1 MNLGDIPGL
10 KLPPHNI
17 EYEQA
22 ILGCLLRW
30 PERLDEI
37 GLGEHDF
44 YDEAHRLIFN
54 AIRDSLEA
62 YGKCDILIAAER
74 LSVAGKLDR
83 VGGLQYI
90 NSLTEATASAANL
103 RHYVKGVQEKSLERG
118 LLAASY
124 EISDIATSSESCAEK
139 IAKAQA
145 VMMGVETAKTTTD
158 AVSLRDAMKA
168 MIERVDRAF
177 HGTEQLVKTN
187 FHDLD
192 KKIIGLA
199 AGDMVVI
206 AGRPSMGKTAFALQI
221 ATYISETAPGLI
233 FSLEMSAEQLAMRQ
247 AATEGKID
255 LMALRSGQMTDDQW
269 ERLTYATGKLSGRQI
284 YIDDRG
290 GLSMQQI
297 RARARQAK
305 RKHGLGVI
313 VIDYIG
319 LIEGSGENRVN
330 VVSEI
335 SRSIKCMA
343 RELDVPVIALSQ
355 LNRQIE
361 QRPNKR
367 PLMSD
372 LRDSGSIEQDAD
384 LILMLYRDDYY
395 NPDTEWKGVAECS
408 IVKQR
413 NGPTGMIPLA
423 FQAEYARFGNF
434 AGQYDQDRPKEIN
447 RRGFGT

>member
-1 MNLGDIPGL
+1 MTLADAQGL
-10 KLPPHNI
+10 KLPPHNV
-17 EYEQA
+17 EFEQA
-22 ILGCLLRW
+22 VLGCLLQAPDRM
-30 PERLDEI
+30 DDI

-44 YDEAHRLIFN
+44 YDNAHRLIFMS
-54 AIRDSLEA
+54 IRDCLEA
-62 YGKCDILIAAER
+62 DGKCDVILAAER
-74 LSVAGKLDR
+74 LSITGNLDR
-83 VGGLQYI
+83 IGGLPYLV
-90 NSLTEATASAANL
+90 SLTQNTPGIANL
-103 RHYVKGVQEKSLERG
+103 RQYAKGISDKSLERS

-124 EISDIATSSESCAEK
+124 EIADIATSGQPCAEK

-145 VMMGVETAKTTTD
+145 VMMGIETAKTTTD

-192 KKIIGLA
+192 KKIIGLG
-199 AGDMVVI
+199 AGDMVVV

-221 ATYISETAPGLI
+221 ANHVSETAPALI

-255 LMALRSGQMTDDQW
+255 LMALRSGQMNDDQW

-284 YIDDRG
+284 YIDDRS

-319 LIEGSGENRVN
+319 LIEGQGENRVN

-361 QRPNKR
+361 QRQNKR

-395 NPDTEWKGVAECS
+395 NPDTEWKGVAEC
-408 IVKQR
+408 IIAKQR
-413 NGPTGMIPLA
+413 NGPTGMLPLA
-423 FQAEYARFGNF
+423 FQAEHARFGNF
-434 AGQYDQDRPKEIN
+434 AGQYDPDKPKETN
-447 RRGFGT
+447 RRGFGA

>member
-1 MNLGDIPGL
+1 MNLADAHGL
-10 KLPPHNI
+10 KQPPHNI
-17 EYEQA
+17 EFEQA
-22 ILGCLLRW
+22 VLGCLLQAPDRM
-30 PERLDEI
+30 DDI

-44 YDEAHRLIFN
+44 YDNAHRLIFMS
-54 AIRDSLEA
+54 IRDCLEA
-62 YGKCDILIAAER
+62 DGKCDVILAAER
-74 LSVAGKLDR
+74 LSITGNLDR
-83 VGGLQYI
+83 VGGLPYLV
-90 NSLTEATASAANL
+90 SLTQNTPGIANL
-103 RHYVKGVQEKSLERG
+103 RQYAKGISDKSLERS

-124 EISDIATSSESCAEK
+124 EIGEIATSGQPCAEK

-145 VMMGVETAKTTTD
+145 VMMGIETAKTTTD
-158 AVSLRDAMKA
+158 AVSLRDALKT

-199 AGDMVVI
+199 AGDMVVV

-221 ATYISETAPGLI
+221 ATAISETAPALI

-255 LMALRSGQMTDDQW
+255 LMALRSGQLNDDQW

-305 RKHGLGVI
+305 RKHGLGVV

-319 LIEGSGENRVN
+319 LIEGQGENRVN
-330 VVSEI
+330 VVSDI

-361 QRPNKR
+361 QRQNKR

-395 NPDTEWKGVAECS
+395 NPDTQWKGVAECS

-434 AGQYDQDRPKEIN
+434 AGQYDPDRPKETN
-447 RRGFGT
+447 TRGFR